1 MPIKNAETPLLLSN
15 IIGGFRSLRQFI
27 CTVMY
32 RIKCE
37 TLSWPT
43 TRSFSVCKHIAN
55 LLSILIRFSFTLS
68 SATIPTKGLL
78 LSKPCCQ
85 PNGLVVKW
93 TEGWKKQQ
101 DMRLSPYSLPLARF
115 IHSNPREPWMIMGN
129 GSPDQSLPPVET
141 HTHTNVSVTL
151 EDIALTYI
159 HFLET
164 CIAPNPYLTLALL

>member
-1 MPIKNAETPLLLSN
+1 MLLHLCQMSKMLMKWFRQVIYIDIYIHKTNTIMPIKNAETPLLLSN

-27 CTVMY
+27 CTVTY

-68 SATIPTKGLL
+68 SATIPSKGLL

-141 HTHTNVSVTL
+141 HTH
-151 EDIALTYI
+151 
-159 HFLET
+159 
-164 CIAPNPYLTLALL
+164 